1 MFRPGEQES
10 LATGLPANIT
20 SAPYDAV
27 GFATD
32 RFYYGRAG
40 STLTWWDSATGQVAG
55 TLDRLS
61 ADVGK
66 FAIAPDGSTV
76 ALVRT
81 EGVSQDSRAKVELW
95 DARAGQR
102 RGLAGE
108 QPPFLS
114 LNTVSFS
121 PDGRLLLVAG
131 PTYVNEGGSNRV
143 VRAWDVATGELYQP
157 LSDESPADPQ
167 RFPAHFGRHTDLS
180 FTPDGR
186 RVVVAS
192 EEGLTVWNTDDG
204 SRAAEISSGDAPVSA
219 TAMAFSAN
227 GNLALLPDAYSVTAR
242 VWDLA
247 EGAVKLQLRG
257 HSGRVDLVDMSAD
270 GSVLMTASNQDGT
283 LRVWDGETGEQ
294 LSILPFPGG
303 RAESLGG
310 WPLRADCP
318 VSNRQRIDLSTTVL
332 RASEGC
338 RAAQQRPRDPPAH
351 VRGTAGLFTR
361 DLGLPGGDAIAGGQ
375 LKPSTCEKQHHD

>member
-1 MFRPGEQES
+1 M
-10 LATGLPANIT
+10 ATGLPANIT

-40 STLTWWDSATGQVAG
+40 NTLTWWDTATGQVAG

-76 ALVRT
+76 ALVHN
-81 EGVSQDSRAKVELW
+81 EGTSPDSRAKVELW
-95 DARAGQR
+95 DAKTGQR
-102 RGLAGE
+102 RELAGE

-114 LNTVSFS
+114 LNTLSFS

-131 PTYVNEGGSNRV
+131 PTYVSEGGSDRV
-143 VRAWDVATGELYQP
+143 VRAWDVATGKPYLP
-157 LSDESPADPQ
+157 LSTETAADPQ
-167 RFPAHFGRHTDLS
+167 RFPAHFGRHTELS

-192 EEGLTVWNTDDG
+192 EEGLSVWNIDDG
-204 SRAAEISSGDAPVSA
+204 ARVAAISSGDAPVSA
-219 TAMAFSAN
+219 SAMAFSAD
-227 GNLALLPDAYSVTAR
+227 GNLAILPDAYSVTAR

-247 EGAVKLQLRG
+247 KGAVKLQFRG

-270 GSVLMTASNQDGT
+270 GRVLMTASNQDGT

-294 LSILPFPGG
+294 LSVLPFPGG
-303 RAESLGG
+303 RADLSADGG
-310 WPLRADCP
+310 YVLTAPYQTGSGSAYPQLYYVRLKDIVQLSKDRVTRPLTCEERRAFLREALDCP
-318 VSNRQRIDLSTTVL
+318 VATPLPV
-332 RASEGC
+332 AS
-338 RAAQQRPRDPPAH
+338 
-351 VRGTAGLFTR
+351 
-361 DLGLPGGDAIAGGQ
+361 
-375 LKPSTCEKQHHD
+375 